1 MIVSEL
7 IRLISV
13 NSNFSSSIAFAGK
26 LTADDREEVDIVS
39 LRNPSS
45 EGASRYIYAGHLKL
59 FFELMC
65 FSEEPRSW
73 FLGKK
78 TCSNGNL
85 YMTNPFDPLFWGLYY
100 IRLNCTDRC
109 VPIDQAIVD
118 EEFKNTHIMLD
129 VLTTDQLS
137 MVKTQLQ
144 SHYVDSNSPL
154 IHSRLLIKKV
164 TQVSRPSNTTNKRR

>member
-1 MIVSEL
+1 MLVKLLAID
-7 IRLISV
+7 
-13 NSNFSSSIAFAGK
+13 FDFAGK
-26 LTADDREEVDIVS
+26 LSADDREEVDIVS
-39 LRNPSS
+39 LRNPCS
-45 EGASRYIYAGHLKL
+45 EGASRYIYAKHLSL

-73 FLGKK
+73 FIAKK

-100 IRLNCTDRC
+100 VRLNGADHA

-118 EEFKNTHIMLD
+118 EQFRNTKVILD

-137 MVKTQLQ
+137 MVKKK
-144 SHYVDSNSPL
+144 SIS
-154 IHSRLLIKKV
+154 IHFV
-164 TQVSRPSNTTNKRR
+164 A